1 MAKVVSREELLA
13 MAGMDLG
20 TSAWLLVDQARI
32 NLFADATGD
41 HQFIHVDPEKAAETL
56 FGSTIAHGFL
66 SLALI
71 PHLSEETTVV
81 PEGLRMAVNYGLN
94 KVRFLQAVK
103 VGSEVRLSSKILEV
117 SEKKPG
123 RIMVTSEATVEIK
136 GEEKPALIAETVA
149 MYIVGRKPAR
159 EGEQS
164 S

>member
-1 MAKVVSREELLA
+1 MAQQVSTGALLA
-13 MAGMDLG
+13 MAGKDLG
-20 TSAWLLVDQARI
+20 RSSWLTVDQARI
-32 NLFADATGD
+32 DLFADATGD
-41 HQFIHVDPEKAAETL
+41 HQFIHVDPEKAALTP

-71 PHLSEETTVV
+71 PLLSQETTVV

-103 VGSEVRLSSKILEV
+103 VGSEVRLFSKILEV

-123 RIMVTSEATVEIK
+123 RILVTCEATIEIK
-136 GEEKPALIAETVA
+136 GETKPALIAETVA
-149 MYIVGRKPAR
+149 MYVVGRRPPR